1 MMGEKSNI
9 QIVLN
14 SGSMFLG
21 TLVLACQTICYRKPE
36 DHNRNLHW
44 SGMSNLVWSVTLW
57 LCIHFFLSMLSDTG
71 SLLSTGNSSKKLI
84 HSHVHSSDLKGKKT
98 RTALPIPVKV
108 TNWRDNVST
117 MYDKRRYAA
126 CVSKAR
132 RTLRRRRTQRRADQ
146 GSETQHANHC
156 VTQCERTLRSSFL

>member
-98 RTALPIPVKV
+98 RTALPVPVKV
-108 TNWRDNVST
+108 TNWRDNVCT
-117 MYDKRRYAA
+117 VYDKD
-126 CVSKAR
+126 V
-132 RTLRRRRTQRRADQ
+132 TLRASLMVAGGGDVIRGTNSFPCD
-146 GSETQHANHC
+146 
-156 VTQCERTLRSSFL
+156 VTCCCGLRP